1 MDDWS
6 ALASWDAQLQLR
18 DEGTLVAPLS
28 LESDGRLRVRRQ
40 DTGQEQLLVAEY
52 LY

>member
-1 MDDWS
+1 MDEWS

-18 DEGTLVAPLS
+18 DEGALVTPLS

-40 DTGQEQLLVAEY
+40 GRQETVEGARG
-52 LY
+52 